1 MDKKY
6 SKQTIEKLIKTLD
19 KNLKE
24 KVEIIAIG
32 GTALALL
39 NQRAYSKDI
48 DICYLDCKSPIDF
61 AQTVVDT
68 AKEIGIEPKD
78 IEMFHGFEMTLL
90 NFPEFS
96 ERSTSYEKLSLKNIE
111 FKIMNLI
118 DMALSKIDRG
128 EPKDRKDVRYL
139 LDNKMINLKTLQSRY
154 IDIVKYQKDLE
165 IRRKFIKKYETF
177 IKDIHKKN

>member
-1 MDKKY
+1 
-6 SKQTIEKLIKTLD
+6 
-19 KNLKE
+19 
-24 KVEIIAIG
+24 
-32 GTALALL
+32 
-39 NQRAYSKDI
+39 
-48 DICYLDCKSPIDF
+48 
-61 AQTVVDT
+61 
-68 AKEIGIEPKD
+68 
-78 IEMFHGFEMTLL
+78 MFHGFEMTLL